1 MLKQHEKT
9 TLITI
14 VVRIQMK
21 QKLHW
26 TLDI

>member
-21 QKLHW
+21 QKLH
-26 TLDI
+26 